1 MKYATLLLLFALTL
15 SGCAALDALL
25 LGRMRDAQGQ
35 DLFIT
40 ADGRLTTESHD
51 SEGRPHEPA
60 FHAGPGEGA
69 QALMQGAA
77 ALGGP
82 WGGALG
88 AGLGLLAAAY
98 AALRGRR
105 RVSAERA
112 KTAAFSGG
120 MALVVGL
127 LEDLKSGALDA
138 DKNGRVSLAEIREYV
153 RRRGKEAI
161 NPAFV
166 AEVVRIVTG
175 TFTETEKQRLL
186 EEAAERLAGR
196 PGPRGA

>member
-1 MKYATLLLLFALTL
+1 
-15 SGCAALDALL
+15 
-25 LGRMRDAQGQ
+25 
-35 DLFIT
+35 
-40 ADGRLTTESHD
+40 
-51 SEGRPHEPA
+51 
-60 FHAGPGEGA
+60 
-69 QALMQGAA
+69 
-77 ALGGP
+77 
-82 WGGALG
+82 
-88 AGLGLLAAAY
+88 Y

-196 PGPRGA
+196 PGARDA